1 MKYIN
6 QTISPCIASE
16 ITGKIS
22 AYDYNVIDKAYSE
35 IYGAEQTY
43 LKKYIDDLLADDD
56 VVNHFENLDS
66 DLIHCCA
73 GEWLEDIIYD
83 HGFSPLLW
91 SWAFHYWLE
100 QLDNLGVD
108 YPEEKKWTPKNIGTL
123 SQWIN

>member
-6 QTISPCIASE
+6 QN
-16 ITGKIS
+16 
-22 AYDYNVIDKAYSE
+22 YDYDVIDKAYSE

-66 DLIHCCA
+66 DLIHPCA

-83 HGFSPLLW
+83 HGLSPLLW
-91 SWAFHYWLE
+91 DFAYDYMLKL
-100 QLDNLGVD
+100 LDNLGIEH
-108 YPEEKKWTPKNIGTL
+108 PEVKKWTPKNIGTL
-123 SQWIN
+123 LPWIN